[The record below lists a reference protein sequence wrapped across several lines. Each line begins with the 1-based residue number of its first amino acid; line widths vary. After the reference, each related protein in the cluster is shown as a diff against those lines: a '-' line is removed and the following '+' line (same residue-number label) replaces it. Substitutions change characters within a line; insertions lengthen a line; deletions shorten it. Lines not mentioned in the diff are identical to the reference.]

1 MVLAGA
7 ALPTYERCSVF
18 MDLRQ
23 LEAFAAVMSAGS
35 VTAAGKMLGRSQPS
49 VTRVIQELEQELG
62 FALFERSGPKVTPT
76 HKAFMMYGEV
86 ESALLGIRN
95 IRQRAEHIA
104 QAENHQIKLVA
115 ISALA
120 AGLLPMALSRLPDA
134 LRPQQ
139 IQLQSMSPENVVQA
153 VLSKTMDLGAVS
165 LPLEHRGLDIHW
177 IGEAPCVAVLAVDS
191 PLAAHDVLSMAQLAE
206 QTLVTMANPYRFRRR
221 IDKAFSD
228 AGGKAPRML
237 DTNTS
242 LIAMQMARVGLGVA
256 LVDPFTAIGV
266 PLEGVVVRP
275 IACNIPFFFGL
286 ISAFASPLSDVARA
300 LIDEIARSAQQ
311 LLPHMVM
318 HQASAHDALLQSI
331 YAE

>member
-1 MVLAGA
+1 
-7 ALPTYERCSVF
+7 

-76 HKAFMMYGEV
+76 HKAFMMYAEV

-95 IRQRAEHIA
+95 IRQRAQHIA
-104 QAENHQIKLVA
+104 QEENHQIKLVA

-120 AGLLPMALSRLPDA
+120 LGLLPAALARLPDS

-177 IGEAPCVAVLAVDS
+177 IGEAPCVAVLPAS
-191 PLAAHDVLSMAQLAE
+191 SELASYDVLSMELLAQ
-206 QTLVTMANPYRFRRR
+206 QTLITMANPYRFRRR
-221 IDKAFSD
+221 VDKAFHD
-228 AGGKAPRML
+228 AGGPPTRML

-242 LIAMQMARVGLGVA
+242 LVAMQMARVGLGVA
-256 LVDPFTAIGV
+256 LVDPFTAMGV
-266 PLEGVVVRP
+266 PLDGVVVRP

-286 ISAFASPLSDVARA
+286 ISAFASPLSDVTRA
-300 LIDEIARSAQQ
+300 LIDEIATSAKL

-318 HQASAHDALLQSI
+318 HEASAHDALLQSI

>member
-1 MVLAGA
+1 MCIDQGML
-7 ALPTYERCSVF
+7 

-49 VTRVIQELEQELG
+49 VTRAIQELEQELG

-86 ESALLGIRN
+86 ESALLGVRN
-95 IRQRAEHIA
+95 IRQRAQHIA
-104 QAENHQIKLVA
+104 QEENHQIKLVA

-120 AGLLPMALSRLPDA
+120 AGLLPTALSRLPEP

-165 LPLEHRGLDIHW
+165 LPLEHRGLEIHW
-177 IGEAPCVAVLAVDS
+177 IGEASCVAVLPADS
-191 PLAAHDVLSMAQLAE
+191 PLAAHEVLSMELLRQ
-206 QTLVTMANPYRFRRR
+206 QTLITMANPYRFRRR
-221 IDKAFSD
+221 IDKAFHD
-228 AGGKAPRML
+228 AGGEPPRML

-242 LIAMQMARVGLGVA
+242 LIAMQMARVGLGIA
-256 LVDPFTAIGV
+256 LVDPFTAMGV
-266 PLEGVVVRP
+266 PLQGVVVRP
-275 IACNIPFFFGL
+275 IACSIPFFFGL
-286 ISAFASPLSDVARA
+286 ISAFASPLSDVASA
-300 LIDEIARSAQQ
+300 LVDEIAVCAKI
-311 LLPHMVM
+311 LLPEMIM
-318 HQASAHDALLQSI
+318 HEASAHDALLQSI

>member
-1 MVLAGA
+1 
-7 ALPTYERCSVF
+7 

-95 IRQRAEHIA
+95 IRQRAQHIA
-104 QAENHQIKLVA
+104 QDENHQIRLVA

-120 AGLLPMALSRLPDA
+120 AGLLPSALARLPEH

-177 IGEAPCVAVLAVDS
+177 IGEAPCVAVLPADS
-191 PLAAHDVLSMAQLAE
+191 PLAALDVLPMDLLAE

-221 IDKAFSD
+221 IDKAFAD
-228 AGGKAPRML
+228 AGGKTPRML

-256 LVDPFTAIGV
+256 LIDPFTAMGV
-266 PLEGVVVRP
+266 PVEGVVVRP

-286 ISAFASPLSDVARA
+286 ISAFANPLSDVARA
-300 LIDEIARSAQQ
+300 LIDEIASSAKR
-311 LLPHMVM
+311 LLPEMVM
-318 HQASAHDALLQSI
+318 HEASAHDALLQSI

>member
-1 MVLAGA
+1 
-7 ALPTYERCSVF
+7 

-49 VTRVIQELEQELG
+49 VTRAIQELEQELG

-76 HKAFMMYGEV
+76 HKAFMMYAEV
-86 ESALLGIRN
+86 ESALLGVRN
-95 IRQRAEHIA
+95 IRLRAEHIVRD
-104 QAENHQIKLVA
+104 ENHQIKLVA

-120 AGLLPMALSRLPDA
+120 AGLLPAALARLPEN

-177 IGEAPCVAVLAVDS
+177 IGEAPCVAVLPATS
-191 PLAAHDVLSMAQLAE
+191 ALASYAELPMELLAQ
-206 QTLVTMANPYRFRRR
+206 QTLITMANPYRFRRR
-221 IDKAFSD
+221 VDKAFHD
-228 AGGKAPRML
+228 AGGPMPHML

-242 LIAMQMARVGLGVA
+242 LVAMQMARVGLGIA
-256 LVDPFTAIGV
+256 LVDPFTAMGV

-275 IACNIPFFFGL
+275 IACNVPFFFGL
-286 ISAFASPLSDVARA
+286 ISALASPLSDVTRV
-300 LIDEIARSAQQ
+300 LIDEIATSAKV

-318 HQASAHDALLQSI
+318 HEANVHDALLQSI

>member
-1 MVLAGA
+1 MRAS
-7 ALPTYERCSVF
+7 LPYRLCIDQGML

-49 VTRVIQELEQELG
+49 VTRAIQELEQELG

-86 ESALLGIRN
+86 ESALLGVRN
-95 IRQRAEHIA
+95 IRQRAQHIA
-104 QAENHQIKLVA
+104 QEENHQIKLVA

-120 AGLLPMALSRLPDA
+120 AGLLPTALSRLPEP

-165 LPLEHRGLDIHW
+165 LPLEHRGLQIHW
-177 IGEAPCVAVLAVDS
+177 IGEASCVAVLPADS
-191 PLAAHDVLSMAQLAE
+191 PLAAHDVLSMELLRQ
-206 QTLVTMANPYRFRRR
+206 QTLITMANPYRFRRR
-221 IDKAFSD
+221 IDKAFHD
-228 AGGKAPRML
+228 AGGEPPRML

-242 LIAMQMARVGLGVA
+242 LIAMQMARVGLGIA

-266 PLEGVVVRP
+266 PLQGVVVRP
-275 IACNIPFFFGL
+275 IACSIPFFFGL
-286 ISAFASPLSDVARA
+286 ISAFASPLSEVASA
-300 LIDEIARSAQQ
+300 LVEEIAVCAKV
-311 LLPHMVM
+311 LLPEMIM
-318 HQASAHDALLQSI
+318 HEASAHDALLQSI

>member
-1 MVLAGA
+1 
-7 ALPTYERCSVF
+7 

-49 VTRVIQELEQELG
+49 VTRAIQELEQELG

-86 ESALLGIRN
+86 ESALLGVRN
-95 IRQRAEHIA
+95 IRQRAQHIA
-104 QAENHQIKLVA
+104 QEENHQIKLVA

-120 AGLLPMALSRLPDA
+120 AGLLPAALSRLPEH

-139 IQLQSMSPENVVQA
+139 IQLQSMSPENVVHA

-165 LPLEHRGLDIHW
+165 LPLEHRGLEIHW
-177 IGEAPCVAVLAVDS
+177 IGEAPCVAVLPADS
-191 PLAAHDVLSMAQLAE
+191 ALAAHEVLSMELLRQ
-206 QTLVTMANPYRFRRR
+206 QTLITMANPYRFRRR
-221 IDKAFSD
+221 IDKAFQE
-228 AGGKAPRML
+228 AGGQPPRML

-242 LIAMQMARVGLGVA
+242 LIAMQMARVGLGIA
-256 LVDPFTAIGV
+256 LVDPFTAMGV
-266 PLEGVVVRP
+266 PVQGVVVRP

-286 ISAFASPLSDVARA
+286 ISAFASPLSDVASA
-300 LIDEIARSAQQ
+300 LIDEIADSAKI
-311 LLPHMVM
+311 LLPEMIM
-318 HQASAHDALLQSI
+318 HEASAHDALLQSI

>member
-1 MVLAGA
+1 
-7 ALPTYERCSVF
+7 

-95 IRQRAEHIA
+95 IRQRAQHIA
-104 QAENHQIKLVA
+104 QDENHQIKLVA

-120 AGLLPMALSRLPDA
+120 AGLLPSALARLPEH

-177 IGEAPCVAVLAVDS
+177 IGEAPCVAVLPADS
-191 PLAAHDVLSMAQLAE
+191 PLAALDVLPMDLLAE

-221 IDKAFSD
+221 IDKAFAD
-228 AGGKAPRML
+228 AGGKTPRML

-256 LVDPFTAIGV
+256 LIDPFTAMGV
-266 PLEGVVVRP
+266 PVEGVVVRP

-286 ISAFASPLSDVARA
+286 ISAFANPLSDVARA
-300 LIDEIARSAQQ
+300 LVDEIASSAKR
-311 LLPHMVM
+311 LLPEMLM
-318 HQASAHDALLQSI
+318 HEASAHDALLQSI

>member
-1 MVLAGA
+1 
-7 ALPTYERCSVF
+7 

-95 IRQRAEHIA
+95 IRQRAQHIA
-104 QAENHQIKLVA
+104 HEENHQIKLVA

-120 AGLLPMALSRLPDA
+120 AGLLPAALARLPDH

-177 IGEAPCVAVLAVDS
+177 IGEAPCVAVIAADS
-191 PLAAHDVLSMAQLAE
+191 ALAAHEVLSMEVLAE
-206 QTLVTMANPYRFRRR
+206 QTLITMANPYRFRRR
-221 IDKAFSD
+221 IDKAFQS
-228 AGGKAPRML
+228 AGGEPRHML

-256 LVDPFTAIGV
+256 LVDPFTATGV
-266 PLEGVVVRP
+266 PLQGVVVRP

-286 ISAFASPLSDVARA
+286 ISAFSSPLSDVARA
-300 LIDEIARSAQQ
+300 LIEEIATSARL
-311 LLPHMVM
+311 LLPEMVM
-318 HQASAHDALLQSI
+318 HEASAHDALLQSI

>member
-1 MVLAGA
+1 
-7 ALPTYERCSVF
+7 

-95 IRQRAEHIA
+95 IRQRAAHIA
-104 QAENHQIKLVA
+104 QEENHQIKLVA

-120 AGLLPMALSRLPDA
+120 AGLLPAALARLPEH

-139 IQLQSMSPENVVQA
+139 VQLQSMSPENVVQA

-177 IGEAPCVAVLAVDS
+177 IGEAPCVAVLRADS
-191 PLAAHDVLSMAQLAE
+191 ELARHEVLSMELLSQ

-221 IDKAFSD
+221 IDKAFAD
-228 AGGKAPRML
+228 AGGGTPRML

-242 LIAMQMARVGLGVA
+242 LIAMQMARAGLGIA
-256 LVDPFTAIGV
+256 LVDPFTAMGV
-266 PLEGVVVRP
+266 PVEGVVVRP

-286 ISAFASPLSDVARA
+286 ISAFAHPLSDVAQA
-300 LIDEIARSAQQ
+300 LIEEIAHSARQ
-311 LLPHMVM
+311 LLPDMLM
-318 HQASAHDALLQSI
+318 HEAGAHDALLQSI

>member
-1 MVLAGA
+1 
-7 ALPTYERCSVF
+7 

-76 HKAFMMYGEV
+76 QKAFMMYGEV

-95 IRQRAEHIA
+95 IRQRAQSITQE
-104 QAENHQIKLVA
+104 ENHHIKLVA

-120 AGLLPMALSRLPDA
+120 AGLLPAALARLPA
-134 LRPQQ
+134 TLHPQQ

-177 IGEAPCVAVLAVDS
+177 IGEAPCVAVLPADS
-191 PLAAHDVLSMAQLAE
+191 ALARHEVLSLAVLAE
-206 QTLVTMANPYRFRRR
+206 QTFPW
-221 IDKAFSD
+221 S
-228 AGGKAPRML
+228 
-237 DTNTS
+237 
-242 LIAMQMARVGLGVA
+242 
-256 LVDPFTAIGV
+256 
-266 PLEGVVVRP
+266 
-275 IACNIPFFFGL
+275 
-286 ISAFASPLSDVARA
+286 ISRCPCWRWQSS
-300 LIDEIARSAQQ
+300 EIARAIT
-311 LLPHMVM
+311 LEATL
-318 HQASAHDALLQSI
+318 
-331 YAE
+331 

>member
-1 MVLAGA
+1 
-7 ALPTYERCSVF
+7 

-95 IRQRAEHIA
+95 IRQRAQHIA
-104 QAENHQIKLVA
+104 EEENHQIKLVA

-120 AGLLPMALSRLPDA
+120 AGLLPAALARLPEH
-134 LRPQQ
+134 LKPRQ

-153 VLSKTMDLGAVS
+153 VLSKTTDLGAVS
-165 LPLEHRGLDIHW
+165 LPLEHRGLEIHW
-177 IGEAPCVAVLAVDS
+177 IGEAPCVAVLPDDS
-191 PLAAHDVLSMAQLAE
+191 DLAAYDVLPMDVLAR
-206 QTLVTMANPYRFRRR
+206 QTLITMANPYRFRRR
-221 IDKAFSD
+221 IDKAFQA
-228 AGGKAPRML
+228 AGGELPHML

-242 LIAMQMARVGLGVA
+242 LIAMQMARAGLGVA
-256 LVDPFTAIGV
+256 LVDPFTAMGV
-266 PLEGVVVRP
+266 PIQGVVVRP

-286 ISAFASPLSDVARA
+286 ISAFASPHSDVALA
-300 LIDEIARSAQQ
+300 LIDEIATTAKT
-311 LLPHMVM
+311 LLPDMVM
-318 HQASAHDALLQSI
+318 HEASAHDALLQSI

>member
-1 MVLAGA
+1 ML
-7 ALPTYERCSVF
+7 

-49 VTRVIQELEQELG
+49 VTRAIQELEQELG

-86 ESALLGIRN
+86 ESALLGVRN
-95 IRQRAEHIA
+95 IRQRAQHIA
-104 QAENHQIKLVA
+104 QEENHQIKLVA

-120 AGLLPMALSRLPDA
+120 AGLLPTALSRLPEH

-165 LPLEHRGLDIHW
+165 LPLEHRGLEIHW
-177 IGEAPCVAVLAVDS
+177 IGEAPCVAVLPADS
-191 PLAAHDVLSMAQLAE
+191 ALAAHEVLSMELLRQ
-206 QTLVTMANPYRFRRR
+206 QTLITMANPYRFRRR
-221 IDKAFSD
+221 IDKAFQD
-228 AGGKAPRML
+228 AGGQPPRML

-242 LIAMQMARVGLGVA
+242 LIAMQMARVGLGIA

-266 PLEGVVVRP
+266 PLQGVVVRP

-286 ISAFASPLSDVARA
+286 ISAFASPLSDVASA
-300 LIDEIARSAQQ
+300 LIDEIADSAKT
-311 LLPHMVM
+311 LLPAMIM
-318 HQASAHDALLQSI
+318 HEASAHDALLQSI

>member
-1 MVLAGA
+1 
-7 ALPTYERCSVF
+7 

-76 HKAFMMYGEV
+76 QKAFAMYAEV

-95 IRQRAEHIA
+95 IRQRAQHLA
-104 QAENHQIKLVA
+104 QDENRQIKLVA
-115 ISALA
+115 ITALA
-120 AGLLPMALSRLPDA
+120 TGLLPLALSRLPDE

-139 IQLQSMSPENVVQA
+139 IQLHSMSPENVVQA

-165 LPLEHRGLDIHW
+165 LPTEHRGLDIHW
-177 IGEAPCVAVLAVDS
+177 IGEAPCVAVLAADS
-191 PLAAHDVLSMAQLAE
+191 PLAEHAVLPMELLAR
-206 QTLVTMANPYRFRRR
+206 QNLVTMSNPFRFRRR
-221 IDKAFSD
+221 IDKAFHD
-228 AGGKAPRML
+228 FGVPTPNMF

-256 LVDPFTAIGV
+256 MVDPFTAMGV
-266 PLEGVVVRP
+266 PLNGVVVRP

-286 ISAFASPLSDVARA
+286 ISAFAHPLSEVTQA
-300 LIDEIARSAQQ
+300 LIKELAVSART
-311 LLPHMVM
+311 LLPDMIM
-318 HQASAHDALLQSI
+318 HPPGDHDALLQSI

>member
-1 MVLAGA
+1 
-7 ALPTYERCSVF
+7 

-49 VTRVIQELEQELG
+49 VTRAIQELELELG

-76 HKAFMMYGEV
+76 QKAFMMYGEV

-95 IRQRAEHIA
+95 IRQHALQIAAE
-104 QAENHQIKLVA
+104 ENRQIKLVA

-120 AGLLPMALSRLPDA
+120 SGLLPAALARLPES
-134 LRPQQ
+134 LRPRQ

-165 LPLEHRGLDIHW
+165 LPMEHRGLEIHW
-177 IGEAPCVAVLAVDS
+177 IGEAPCVAVLPVDS
-191 PLAAHDVLSMAQLAE
+191 PLASQARLSMELLAG

-221 IDKAFSD
+221 IDKAFAD
-228 AGGKAPRML
+228 AGYGTPHML
-237 DTNTS
+237 DSNTS
-242 LIAMQMARVGLGVA
+242 LVAMQMARAGLGIA
-256 LVDPFTAIGV
+256 LVDPFTAHGV
-266 PLEGVVVRP
+266 PVDGVVVRP

-300 LIDEIARSAQQ
+300 LVDEVAQTARR
-311 LLPHMVM
+311 LLPEMAM
-318 HQASAHDALLQSI
+318 HEASAHDALLQSI

>member
-1 MVLAGA
+1 
-7 ALPTYERCSVF
+7 

-95 IRQRAEHIA
+95 IRQRAQHIA
-104 QAENHQIKLVA
+104 QDENHQIKLVA

-120 AGLLPMALSRLPDA
+120 AGLLPSALARLPEH

-177 IGEAPCVAVLAVDS
+177 IGEAPCVAVLPADS
-191 PLAAHDVLSMAQLAE
+191 PLAALDVLPMDLLAE

-221 IDKAFSD
+221 IDKAFAD
-228 AGGKAPRML
+228 AGGKTPRML

-242 LIAMQMARVGLGVA
+242 LIAMQMARVDLGVA
-256 LVDPFTAIGV
+256 LIDPFTAMGV
-266 PLEGVVVRP
+266 PVEGVVVRP

-286 ISAFASPLSDVARA
+286 ISAFANPLSDVARA
-300 LIDEIARSAQQ
+300 LIDEIASSAKR
-311 LLPHMVM
+311 LLPEMLM
-318 HQASAHDALLQSI
+318 HEASAHDALLQSI

>member
-1 MVLAGA
+1 
-7 ALPTYERCSVF
+7 

-95 IRQRAEHIA
+95 IRQRAAHIA
-104 QAENHQIKLVA
+104 QEENHQIKLVA

-120 AGLLPMALSRLPDA
+120 AGLLPAALARLPEH

-139 IQLQSMSPENVVQA
+139 VQLQSMSPENVVQA

-177 IGEAPCVAVLAVDS
+177 IGEAPCVAVLPADS
-191 PLAAHDVLSMAQLAE
+191 ELARHDVLSMELLSQ

-221 IDKAFSD
+221 IDKAFAD
-228 AGGKAPRML
+228 AGGGTPRML

-242 LIAMQMARVGLGVA
+242 LIAMQMARAGLGIA
-256 LVDPFTAIGV
+256 LVDPFTAMGV
-266 PLEGVVVRP
+266 PVEGVVVRP

-286 ISAFASPLSDVARA
+286 ISAFAHPLSDVAQA
-300 LIDEIARSAQQ
+300 LITEIAHSARE
-311 LLPHMVM
+311 LLPNMVM
-318 HQASAHDALLQSI
+318 HEAGAHDALLQSI

>member
-1 MVLAGA
+1 MRAS
-7 ALPTYERCSVF
+7 LPYRLCIDQGML

-49 VTRVIQELEQELG
+49 VTRAIQELEQELG

-86 ESALLGIRN
+86 ESALLGVRN
-95 IRQRAEHIA
+95 IRQRAQHIA
-104 QAENHQIKLVA
+104 QEENHQIKLVA

-120 AGLLPMALSRLPDA
+120 AGLLPTALSRLPEP

-165 LPLEHRGLDIHW
+165 LPLEHRGLEIHW
-177 IGEAPCVAVLAVDS
+177 IGEASCVAVLPADS
-191 PLAAHDVLSMAQLAE
+191 PLAAHDVLSMELLRQ
-206 QTLVTMANPYRFRRR
+206 QTLITMANPYRFRRR
-221 IDKAFSD
+221 IDKAFHD
-228 AGGKAPRML
+228 AGGEPPRML

-242 LIAMQMARVGLGVA
+242 LIAMQMARVGLGIA

-266 PLEGVVVRP
+266 PLQGVVVRP
-275 IACNIPFFFGL
+275 IACSIPFFFGL
-286 ISAFASPLSDVARA
+286 ISAFASPLSEVASA
-300 LIDEIARSAQQ
+300 LVEEIAVCAKV
-311 LLPHMVM
+311 LLPEMIM
-318 HQASAHDALLQSI
+318 HEASAHDALLQSI

>member
-1 MVLAGA
+1 
-7 ALPTYERCSVF
+7 

-76 HKAFMMYGEV
+76 HKAFMMYAEV

-95 IRQRAEHIA
+95 IRQRAQHIA
-104 QAENHQIKLVA
+104 QEENHQIKLVA

-120 AGLLPMALSRLPDA
+120 LGLLPAALARLPDS

-177 IGEAPCVAVLAVDS
+177 IGEAPCVAVLS
-191 PLAAHDVLSMAQLAE
+191 TSSELAAHKVLSMELLAQ
-206 QTLVTMANPYRFRRR
+206 QTLITMANAYRFRRR
-221 IDKAFSD
+221 VDKAFHD
-228 AGGKAPRML
+228 AGGPPTRML

-242 LIAMQMARVGLGVA
+242 LVAMQMARVGLGVA
-256 LVDPFTAIGV
+256 LVDPFTAMGV
-266 PLEGVVVRP
+266 PLEGVVIRP

-286 ISAFASPLSDVARA
+286 ISAFASPLSDVTRA
-300 LIDEIARSAQQ
+300 LIDEIATSAKL

-318 HQASAHDALLQSI
+318 HEASAHDALLQSI

>member
-1 MVLAGA
+1 
-7 ALPTYERCSVF
+7 

-49 VTRVIQELEQELG
+49 VTKAIQELEQELG

-95 IRQRAEHIA
+95 IRRRAEHIT
-104 QAENHQIKLVA
+104 QDENHQIKLVA

-120 AGLLPMALSRLPDA
+120 AGLLPDALSNLPER

-165 LPLEHRGLDIHW
+165 LPLEHRGLEIHW
-177 IGEAPCVAVLAVDS
+177 IGEAPCVAVLPAS
-191 PLAAHDVLSMAQLAE
+191 SELAAYEVLSMELLAQ

-221 IDKAFSD
+221 IDKAFHD
-228 AGGKAPRML
+228 AGGKVPRML

-256 LVDPFTAIGV
+256 LVDPFTAMGV

-300 LIDEIARSAQQ
+300 LIDEIATSAKTLVPQM
-311 LLPHMVM
+311 LM
-318 HQASAHDALLQSI
+318 HDASVHDALLQSI

>member
-1 MVLAGA
+1 
-7 ALPTYERCSVF
+7 

-76 HKAFMMYGEV
+76 HKAFMMYAEV

-95 IRQRAEHIA
+95 IRQRAQHIA
-104 QAENHQIKLVA
+104 QEENLQIKLVA

-120 AGLLPMALSRLPDA
+120 LGLLPAALARLPDS

-177 IGEAPCVAVLAVDS
+177 IGEAPCVAVLPAS
-191 PLAAHDVLSMAQLAE
+191 SELAAHEVLSMELLAQ
-206 QTLVTMANPYRFRRR
+206 QTLITMANPYRFRRR
-221 IDKAFSD
+221 VDKAFHD
-228 AGGKAPRML
+228 AGGSPMRML

-242 LIAMQMARVGLGVA
+242 LVAMQMARVGLGVA
-256 LVDPFTAIGV
+256 LVDPFTAMGV
-266 PLEGVVVRP
+266 PLEGVVIRP

-286 ISAFASPLSDVARA
+286 ISAFASPLSDVTRA
-300 LIDEIARSAQQ
+300 LIDEIATSAKL

-318 HQASAHDALLQSI
+318 HEASAHDALLQSI

>member
-1 MVLAGA
+1 
-7 ALPTYERCSVF
+7 

-76 HKAFMMYGEV
+76 HKAFMMYAEV

-95 IRQRAEHIA
+95 IRQRAQHIA
-104 QAENHQIKLVA
+104 REENHQLKLVA

-120 AGLLPMALSRLPDA
+120 LGLLPMALSRLPDN

-139 IQLQSMSPENVVQA
+139 IQLQSMTPENVVQA

-177 IGEAPCVAVLAVDS
+177 IGEAPCVAVLPANS
-191 PLAAHDVLSMAQLAE
+191 ELAAYEVLSMELLVQ
-206 QTLVTMANPYRFRRR
+206 QTLITMANPYRFRRR
-221 IDKAFSD
+221 VDKAFLD
-228 AGGKAPRML
+228 AGGSPPHML

-242 LIAMQMARVGLGVA
+242 LVAMQMARVGLGVA
-256 LVDPFTAIGV
+256 LVDPFTAVGV

-286 ISAFASPLSDVARA
+286 ISAFASPVSDVTRA
-300 LIDEIARSAQQ
+300 LIDEIAVSAKL

-318 HQASAHDALLQSI
+318 HEASVHDALLQSI